1 MSRPLRLSLALALLP
16 VGVSAQTS
24 ALDTARTTP
33 VVVTATRSPLDLA
46 RAPSSVTV
54 IGGEQLR
61 REMIT
66 TVADALRQVP
76 GLTLAQTGSY
86 GGATSLFIRGGES
99 KYTKVLI
106 DGVAVNDAGGAFDL
120 STLTTDNVERIEI
133 VRGPASVLYGSDAV
147 AGVVQIFTR
156 TGDGRPR
163 AELSARGG
171 GFGSYDADGA
181 VRGGWSHGT
190 ASLGAARHGTEGSQA
205 FNSAFRNDIVSGL
218 VQGASGRG
226 DARLSVRRTD
236 ATFHFPTDGS
246 GQVVDS
252 NAVRRDDRI
261 AVGLDAGWRITRAV
275 EVRAALASHDLRG
288 VTDNQPDSPGDVG
301 DYYYTTSDRTRRRSG
316 DLRLDIAL
324 PRQTHVTLG
333 GQVERQWQAS
343 GTVSSFGDN
352 GFTAR
357 RRSSGAY
364 AQLLLAP
371 AERYTVALGGRYEH
385 NERFGDF
392 VTYRGAGSL
401 NIGAGTRLR
410 GSVGTAFREPTFL
423 ENYGGAFVIGNPSL
437 TPEHALSVDAGIEQA
452 IASWGSVGL
461 TWFANSFRDLIDYQY
476 SDTEPNYF
484 NVARTRARGVELEAR
499 ASLPAGFSTD
509 AAFTYLETR
518 VVDPGTQT
526 TVTSTFAPG
535 AHLLRRPSHTLNAG
549 LGYRGERGAL
559 HLRALRVGPRE
570 DNYYAPDFSVQ
581 HVTLRAYVRADLSAE
596 LAVLS
601 QRAGRGSAAVTF
613 RVDNLFDER
622 YTDAAGTNYDF
633 SRTDEASLRQTG
645 YRAAGRRALAGVRL
659 GW

>member
-1 MSRPLRLSLALALLP
+1 MSRSLRLSLAVALLP
-16 VGVSAQTS
+16 SALSAQS
-24 ALDTARTTP
+24 IARDTVRTTRI
-33 VVVTATRSPLDLA
+33 VVTATRSPLDLA

-66 TVADALRQVP
+66 TVAEALRQVP

-86 GGATSLFIRGGES
+86 GGVTSLFIRGGES
-99 KYTKVLI
+99 KYTKVLV

-156 TGDGRPR
+156 TGEGRPR
-163 AELSARGG
+163 GELSARGG

-181 VRGGWSHGT
+181 VRGGWSHGS
-190 ASLGAARHGTEGSQA
+190 ASLGVARHGTDGSQA
-205 FNSAFRNDIVSGL
+205 FNSGFRNDVVSGL
-218 VQGASGRG
+218 VQSAFGRG
-226 DARLSVRRTD
+226 DARVSVRRTD
-236 ATFHFPTDGS
+236 AAFHFPTDGS

-261 AVGLDAGWRITRAV
+261 AIGLDAGWRVSSSV

-316 DLRLDIAL
+316 DVRLELAL
-324 PRQTHVTLG
+324 PRQTHLTVG

-364 AQLLLAP
+364 AQLLLSP
-371 AERYTVALGGRYEH
+371 AERYTVALGGRYDH

-392 VTYRGAGSL
+392 VTYRGAGSMS
-401 NIGAGTRLR
+401 IGSGTRLR

-484 NVARTRARGVELEAR
+484 NVARTRARGVEVEAR

-535 AHLLRRPSHTLNAG
+535 ARLLRRPSHTLNAG
-549 LGYRGERGAL
+549 LGYRGERGAV

-581 HVTLRAYVRADLSAE
+581 HVTLPTYVRADLSAE

-601 QRAGRGSAAVTF
+601 PRAGRGSAAVTF

-645 YRAAGRRALAGVRL
+645 YRAPGRRALAGVRL

>member
-1 MSRPLRLSLALALLP
+1 MSRTLRLSLALALLP
-16 VGVSAQTS
+16 SGLSAQS
-24 ALDTARTTP
+24 IARDTARTTP

-66 TVADALRQVP
+66 TVAEALRQVP

-99 KYTKVLI
+99 KYTKVLV
-106 DGVAVNDAGGAFDL
+106 DGVAVNDAGGSFDL

-156 TGDGRPR
+156 TGGGPPR
-163 AELSARGG
+163 GELSARGG

-205 FNSAFRNDIVSGL
+205 FNSGFRNDVVSGL
-218 VQGASGRG
+218 VQSAIGRG
-226 DARLSVRRTD
+226 DARLSVLRTD
-236 ATFHFPTDGS
+236 AAFHFPTDGS

-252 NAVRRDDRI
+252 NAVRRDQRI
-261 AVGLDAGWRITRAV
+261 AIGLDAGWRVSSAV

-316 DLRLDIAL
+316 DVRLEMAL
-324 PRQTHVTLG
+324 PRQTHLTLG

-364 AQLLLAP
+364 AQLLLSP
-371 AERYTVALGGRYEH
+371 VERYTVALGGRYDH
-385 NERFGDF
+385 NERYGDF
-392 VTYRGAGSL
+392 VTYRGAGNMS
-401 NIGAGTRLR
+401 IGAGTRLR

-476 SDTEPNYF
+476 SETEPNYF
-484 NVARTRARGVELEAR
+484 NVARTRARGIELEAR
-499 ASLPAGFSTD
+499 ASLPAGFATD

-518 VVDPGTQT
+518 VVDPGTQKA
-526 TVTSTFAPG
+526 VTSTFAPG
-535 AHLLRRPSHTLNAG
+535 ARLLRRPSHTLNAG
-549 LGYRGERGAL
+549 LGYRGERGAV

-581 HVTLRAYVRADLSAE
+581 HVTLPSYVRADLSAE
-596 LAVLS
+596 LAVLPP
-601 QRAGRGSAAVTF
+601 RAGRGSAAVTL

-633 SRTDEASLRQTG
+633 RLTDEASLRQTG
-645 YRAAGRRALAGVRL
+645 YRAPGRRALAGVRL